1 MLMLTNDVSNHPPLF
16 KRLMTTAYNVEI
28 FCLYVTIK
36 LYIYTYYNA
45 RCSMLKN
52 QLLNRRG
59 EQPSPEGKECV
70 KAVLIL
76 LMRKEDR
83 LSKTGS
89 CVVGRRVETKNG
101 CHQLIQFNIHK

>member
-1 MLMLTNDVSNHPPLF
+1 MLLSN
-16 KRLMTTAYNVEI
+16 
-28 FCLYVTIK
+28 
-36 LYIYTYYNA
+36 YIYTYYNT
-45 RCSMLKN
+45 RCSLLKN

-76 LMRKEDR
+76 LMREEDC

-89 CVVGRRVETKNG
+89 CVVGRRIETKNG
-101 CHQLIQFNIHK
+101 CNQLIQFNIHK